1 MSHPVDQAPA
11 HRRACALVLFGAVA
25 LAAPALAWDTRTGP
39 GGGFEARVTAAA
51 AVKVTGGG
59 DAKPV
64 LAVSCQGRGLF
75 VTVSWPDAI
84 PLKTNQHFV
93 TVPWSLD
100 GRSNTSAML
109 ASTGSVSLAGS
120 DARVWVRQFA
130 AAARLEVHVPD
141 AHGGQ
146 SASFDLAGAK
156 DLQAGIAKSTCA

>member
-1 MSHPVDQAPA
+1 MGS
-11 HRRACALVLFGAVA
+11 
-25 LAAPALAWDTRTGP
+25 PALAWETRSGP
-39 GGGFEARVTAAA
+39 GGGFEARVPAAA
-51 AVKVTGGG
+51 AVKVTGGA

-84 PLKTNQHFV
+84 PLKPNQHFV
-93 TVPWSLD
+93 TVAWSLD
-100 GRSNTSAML
+100 GRANTSAML

-120 DARVWVRQFA
+120 DARVWLRQFA
-130 AAARLEVHVPD
+130 AAGRLEVHVPD

-156 DLQAGIAKSTCA
+156 DLQAGIARSTCG